1 MKAQNL
7 PTALGMVREEG
18 NTIRRIE
25 DGRQD
30 NEEDG
35 TTKKQQPENGNSK
48 PAGSTSIQTAGDER
62 HRVGKSLSRGAARKS
77 KGERM
82 MLLTCLKFRHVLGK

>member
-7 PTALGMVREEG
+7 PNCPGHGSGRGG

-25 DGRQD
+25 DGIQD
-30 NEEDG
+30 NEGDC

-48 PAGSTSIQTAGDER
+48 PAGSTSTQTAGDEG
-62 HRVGKSLSRGAARKS
+62 HRVEKFFSFGAARKS
-77 KGERM
+77 KGER
-82 MLLTCLKFRHVLGK
+82 LRF